1 MSGGRQY
8 FDSRPARRVRWFISL
23 DGNYPSEKASEGA
36 ARALISQAKK
46 RWTLCCD
53 DGQTLRLVQSGY
65 VGIDDPQRRQA
76 A

>member
-1 MSGGRQY
+1 MEGGRWHTHR
-8 FDSRPARRVRWFISL
+8 SAHRVRWHISL
-23 DGNYPSEKASEGA
+23 DGAYPFEKGSEGA
-36 ARALISQAKK
+36 ARALIPQAKR

-65 VGIDDPQRRQA
+65 VGVDDPQRRQA